1 MEKGRQQ
8 LVHVGLLCTDAQH
21 SVQTG
26 GRRVHA
32 RLDDLLLCVVEVADE
47 TSIDVDFSITTQT
60 TPRSARLERKSRVL
74 KGRGE

>member
-47 TSIDVDFSITTQT
+47 TSIDAS
-60 TPRSARLERKSRVL
+60 L
-74 KGRGE
+74 

>member
-8 LVHVGLLCTDAQH
+8 FVHVGLLCTDAQD

-47 TSIDVDFSITTQT
+47 TSIDVALLTTTQT
-60 TPRSARLERKSRVL
+60 AQS
-74 KGRGE
+74 

>member
-21 SVQTG
+21 SVHTG

-32 RLDDLLLCVVEVADE
+32 RLDDLLLRVVEVADE
-47 TSIDVDFSITTQT
+47 TSFDVS
-60 TPRSARLERKSRVL
+60 L
-74 KGRGE
+74 